1 MTCPTGGAAPCV
13 ILQRSLKPTR
23 EDCERTRETPHPS
36 LRQRCSDRVVGQF
49 GLTVVDESG
58 GFVTATGH
66 AQWVVQPSDDL
77 EKRGQ
82 IFGVGDDA
90 GTRRRCDGSA
100 QARRITDLPKTAPI
114 VPIIIQRLTREAGSA
129 ENRTV
134 AAEAADAAVTIVY
147 DRKHVIPLTR
157 PGAAL
162 AVVKLTKENI
172 NEIVA
177 IGRRIGPNYANAY
190 PDLVTALKG
199 VGFTVQEYAHDAPIP
214 SGSNVV
220 AAGRTILFR

>member
-1 MTCPTGGAAPCV
+1 MG
-13 ILQRSLKPTR
+13 RSALGRPR
-23 EDCERTRETPHPS
+23 EARPDFR
-36 LRQRCSDRVVGQF
+36 
-49 GLTVVDESG
+49 
-58 GFVTATGH
+58 
-66 AQWVVQPSDDL
+66 
-77 EKRGQ
+77 RG
-82 IFGVGDDA
+82 
-90 GTRRRCDGSA
+90 RRCRHAPPVRWDRTGPSHNGSSEN
-100 QARRITDLPKTAPI
+100 RPNRSYHL
-114 VPIIIQRLTREAGSA
+114 IIQRPTREAGSA
-129 ENRTV
+129 ENRKV